1 MKGMHAS
8 FLRRSVPAIFL
19 ALAVPAA
26 GAQDVL
32 TQPIA
37 FVGVDVL
44 PMDAERV
51 LENQTVLV
59 ADGRIRDMGPRDALD
74 PGQGTQVIN
83 GEGLYL
89 MPGLAEM
96 HAHVPGV
103 DADPDYRNRVLF
115 LFVANGVTTMRG
127 MLGEPAH
134 LELRSAIAAGR
145 VVGPRLYT
153 SGTSFN
159 GNSVT
164 SPEQAVAMA
173 RAQKSAGYDFF
184 KIHPGL
190 TRAEFDALAAE
201 AHTLRMPFA
210 GHVSTEVGL
219 KRVLEAG
226 QASIDHLDSYMQ
238 ALAPGAAGDGGFFG
252 FALTRSAKPGR
263 IPELA
268 RDTARARVW
277 NVPTQT
283 LIENFVLP
291 EDPEELRRRAEIRY
305 MPPAIV
311 EQWAS
316 AKRQLVGGADYDPD
330 AAVRFVEL
338 RRRLIRALH
347 EAGAGLLLGS
357 DAPQVFNVPGFSAHR
372 ELGLLVASGLTPDE
386 ALRAG
391 TAAPARF
398 FGAAQTFG
406 TVARGLDAD
415 LVLLEANPLEDI
427 DHASRIA
434 GVMLRGRWL
443 PRAELDEGLRRL
455 ATPVVPAKAGHPPVD
470 PAKAGT
476 R

>member
-1 MKGMHAS
+1 M
-8 FLRRSVPAIFL
+8 
-19 ALAVPAA
+19 ALAGPAA
-26 GAQDVL
+26 GAQDGFA
-32 TQPIA
+32 QPIA

-44 PMDAERV
+44 PMDTERV

-59 ADGRIRDMGPRDALD
+59 SEGRIREMGPRDTLD
-74 PGQGTQVIN
+74 PGQGTRVID

-96 HAHVPGV
+96 HAHVPGA
-103 DADPDYRNRVLF
+103 DADPDYRRRVLF
-115 LFVANGVTTMRG
+115 LFVANGITTMRG

-145 VVGPRLYT
+145 IVGPRLYT
-153 SGTSFN
+153 SGPSFN

-164 SPEQAVAMA
+164 SPAQAVDMA

-201 AHTLRMPFA
+201 ASALDMPFA
-210 GHVSTEVGL
+210 GHVSEQVGL
-219 KRVLEAG
+219 ERVLAAG

-238 ALAPGAAGDGGFFG
+238 ALAPASANVDGGFFG
-252 FALTRSAKPGR
+252 FALMRAAVPGR
-263 IPELA
+263 IPGLA

-305 MPPAIV
+305 MPPAVV

-316 AKRQLVGGADYDPD
+316 AKRQLVGGSDYDPE

-372 ELGLLVASGLTPDE
+372 ELGLLVASGLTPYE

-398 FGAAQTFG
+398 FGATQTFG
-406 TVARGLDAD
+406 TVTRGLDAD
-415 LVLLEANPLEDI
+415 LVLLEANPLENI
-427 DHASRIA
+427 DHVSRIA

-443 PRAELDEGLRRL
+443 SRVELDEGLRQL
-455 ATPVVPAKAGHPPVD
+455 EPPVVPAKANHPPVVPAKAGIQ
-470 PAKAGT
+470 
-476 R
+476 